1 MSEENDFA
9 LARRPASAVEKAAPG
24 AKRILTGMVAE
35 TLALAEAKALI
46 KLSPNSDPLIES
58 WYQKGESYHK
68 KENYAEAAKWYRMAA
83 DKDHAEA
90 QFSLAFLYVYGDGV
104 AYDLREAA
112 SLYRKAAE
120 QGHAEAQYYL
130 GCFYDKAT
138 GRRAGGWGTQRS
150 ENALGSSYDKGP
162 IYGVIPSDVV
172 EAAKWYRRAAE
183 QDVAEAQFELGLC
196 YMWGEG
202 VPHDEGEAN
211 RWFKKAAEQKEN
223 DHYENDIAMTSISNR
238 CEGLGDLVEA
248 FKWLMLAQKS
258 AYTEWAFDRLRPLL
272 TKEQIVEAE
281 KRYLEIHSQKI

>member
-1 MSEENDFA
+1 VPKP
-9 LARRPASAVEKAAPG
+9 LGAVEKASSG
-24 AKRILTGMVAE
+24 AKHILSGMVAE
-35 TLALAEAKALI
+35 TLVLAEAKALI
-46 KLSPNSDPLIES
+46 KLSPNTDPLIES

-83 DKDHAEA
+83 DKGHAEA
-90 QFSLAFLYVYGDGV
+90 QFSMAYLYVYGFGV
-104 AYDLREAA
+104 PYNLREAA
-112 SLYRKAAE
+112 SWYQKAAE

-150 ENALGSSYDKGP
+150 ENNLGAYYDKGP

-223 DHYENDIAMTSISNR
+223 DHYENDIAMISISNR
-238 CEGLGDLVEA
+238 CEGLSDLVEA

-258 AYTEWAFDRLRPLL
+258 AYTEWAFDRLLPLL
-272 TKEQIVEAE
+272 TKEQIAEAE
-281 KRYLEIHSQKI
+281 KRYREFRSQKI